1 MPWAEVIC
9 QVWFWYKRSRNHVY
23 YHENN
28 WRLVGHQVR
37 IDNPTALLDP
47 YDLEDLIAWKIDYD
61 LLPIDLQ
68 NLLQTVAKETFS
80 LISADN
86 PDGYGLPSK
95 FKFLTFNG
103 PLTNTGTERM
113 PLFGLPINTP
123 L

>member
-86 PDGYGLPSK
+86 PDESKKLDPLDIEAVFHRIEPSWWPAI
-95 FKFLTFNG
+95 LCN
-103 PLTNTGTERM
+103 
-113 PLFGLPINTP
+113 
-123 L
+123 